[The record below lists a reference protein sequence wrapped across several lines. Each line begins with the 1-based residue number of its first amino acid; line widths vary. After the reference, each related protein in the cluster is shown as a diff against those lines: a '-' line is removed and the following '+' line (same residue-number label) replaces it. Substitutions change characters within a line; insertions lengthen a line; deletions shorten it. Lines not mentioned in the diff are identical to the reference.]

1 MAKLTDSLKFAEVY
15 RVLEEGNA
23 EEIAAMQAQIAQIDT
38 QLQQRTKS
46 LMDRKNRLAALLA
59 QKQKQLAAQQQRQ
72 PAAQPTPAQ
81 PAPQQ

>member
-1 MAKLTDSLKFAEVY
+1 MAKLTESLKFAEVY
-15 RVLEEGNA
+15 RVLEEGNV

-72 PAAQPTPAQ
+72 PAAQPTTAQ